1 MAITQTGP
9 LTRDTSTIALGLARI
24 LVGNASDNADND
36 TQVLDRTNDSLGSLS
51 STSFSSSVEYW
62 RHESGF
68 PMLEDLVVPLRESA
82 SLECEIE
89 EISAQ
94 NLAIARGIDASS
106 GSEFGSHSGEI
117 SLGTIEQPDYVRMEA
132 IYTYPDKENEMVI
145 IFPRAQVTSSMD
157 LSLAAEDNAT
167 VPITFESKIA
177 TNDVWSG
184 EVTAWDAKPLG
195 NIIFQSTA

>member
-36 TQVLDRTNDSLGSLS
+36 TQVLDRTNDSLGSLA
-51 STSFSSSVEYW
+51 STNFTSNVEYW

-68 PMLEDLVVPLRESA
+68 PKLEDLVVPLRENA

-89 EISAQ
+89 EISAE
-94 NLAIARGIDASS
+94 NLAVARGIDTSD
-106 GSEFGSHSGEI
+106 GSYSSHSGEI
-117 SLGTIEQPDYVRMEA
+117 SLGNIEQPDYVRMEA

-184 EVTAWDAKPLG
+184 EVTAWDSKPLG
-195 NIIFQSTA
+195 SIIFQSTA

>member
-1 MAITQTGP
+1 MAISRSGP
-9 LTRDTSTIALGLARI
+9 LTKDTSTVALGLAKI
-24 LVGNASDNADND
+24 LVGEASSNVSEK
-36 TQVLDRTNDSLGSLS
+36 TRVLNETEDSLGALN
-51 STSFSSSVEYW
+51 SSSFTSNVEYW

-68 PMLEDLVVPLRESA
+68 PKLEDLVVPLRENA

-89 EISAQ
+89 EISAE
-94 NLAIARGIDASS
+94 NLAIARGIDTTG
-106 GSEFGSHSGEI
+106 GSYSAHSGEI
-117 SLGTIEQPDYVRMEA
+117 KLGNIEQPDYVRMEA

-184 EVTAWDAKPLG
+184 EVTAFDNKPLG
-195 NIIFQSTA
+195 VVLFQST